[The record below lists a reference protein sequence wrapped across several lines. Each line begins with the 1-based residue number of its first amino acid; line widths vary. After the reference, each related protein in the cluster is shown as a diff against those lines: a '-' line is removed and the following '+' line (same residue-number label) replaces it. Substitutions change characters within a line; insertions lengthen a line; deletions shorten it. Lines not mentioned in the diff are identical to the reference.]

1 MPRSGS
7 VMSTGTAPPGK
18 CRIAVLGTRSAFTR
32 HAVNTLCESGVPPVA
47 LMTNADPSR
56 GALGPIPLEVRDS
69 AARTAAEYGI
79 SLVRVSDPNRPEA
92 IAELERIEPDLLLF
106 ACLPRIVSR
115 ESRSTARLG
124 ALNLHPAPLP
134 RFRGPDPVFR
144 QLHEGVART
153 GVTVHVATDAVDAGP
168 IVLQRCLDVRPGVRA
183 DALTAALVRHG
194 IRALVEVLP
203 EIERHIREA
212 IPQDESAATCLPR
225 PRPEDFRL
233 DASWTAERAY
243 RFIEGTRGQGT
254 TFTIVTEQGEF
265 EVERALGFDTRT
277 QSDSE
282 IERSREIAT
291 IRFADGMLRAV
302 PARPVQSSMA
312 SSSSNPNVDMSRM
325 RDG

>member
-1 MPRSGS
+1 MSAGNLPRRK
-7 VMSTGTAPPGK
+7 P
-18 CRIAVLGTRSAFTR
+18 RIAVLGTPSAFTR
-32 HAVNTLCESGVPPVA
+32 HAVGTLCESGVPPVA
-47 LMTNADPSR
+47 LVTGADSSR
-56 GALGPIPLEVRDS
+56 NALGPIPLEVRDS
-69 AARTAAEYGI
+69 AARTAAEYGV

-92 IAELERIEPDLLLF
+92 IGELERIEPDLLLF

-115 ESRSTARLG
+115 ETRSTARLG

-134 RFRGPDPVFR
+134 CFRGPDPVFW

-168 IVLQRCLDVRPGVRA
+168 IVLQRCLDVQPGVRA
-183 DALTAALVRHG
+183 DALTAALVRRG
-194 IRALVEVLP
+194 VRALVEALP

-212 IPQDESAATCLPR
+212 IPQDESAATCRPR

-243 RFIEGTRGQGT
+243 RFIEGTRGPAT
-254 TFTIVTEQGEF
+254 TFTIITEQGEF
-265 EVERALGFDTRT
+265 EVERALGFDTRAR
-277 QSDSE
+277 SDSE